1 MNKLY
6 YLSSC
11 STCKRII
18 NQWSLTKATDLI
30 DVKNQSAVFAYVK
43 QTLNQLEDV
52 LQGIFLV
59 GELSKKSLDFESFSS
74 KPIASNI
81 SFEA

>member
-18 NQWSLTKATDLI
+18 NQWSLNESINRIDLK
-30 DVKNQSAVFAYVK
+30 KNPLDEK
-43 QTLNQLEDV
+43 QL
-52 LQGIFLV
+52 
-59 GELSKKSLDFESFSS
+59 KK
-74 KPIASNI
+74 
-81 SFEA
+81 